1 MTVITRF
8 APSPTGMLH
17 LGGARTALFC
27 YLFSKHM
34 GGQFLLRVEDTD
46 RERSTDEATQAI
58 LDGMRWLGLT
68 WDGDVVYQSRNQAR
82 HAAVVQQLLDAGKAY
97 RCYAS
102 PEELEEMRATAMAAG
117 LSPRYDGRWR
127 DPAPNTPIPNQP
139 PAIRLRAPQTGSTVV
154 NDLIQGRIEV
164 DNSQLDDMV
173 LLRSDGTPTYMLS
186 VVVDDHDMNITHV
199 IRGADHLTNSFR
211 QVQLY
216 QAMGWPIPEFG
227 HIPLIHGNDGQKL
240 SKRHGAMGLDAY
252 RAMGILPVA
261 MRNYLLRLGWGHGD
275 DEIISD
281 AQAIE
286 WFDLSGVGKA
296 PARYDLDKLL
306 HLNSH
311 YMKQL
316 PPDALMKAL
325 QPFLAEW
332 KQERFG
338 QPLLPDD
345 LARVGALLPALLQ
358 RAQTLVELTEGSD
371 FLLNPH
377 RPTPDEAA
385 AAKLAEA
392 NSAGVLSAL
401 ANRFDQRQPIA
412 AADFESTVKELANDL
427 GKKMPE
433 VAMPLRAALT
443 GRLQS
448 PAVGETCAAL
458 GLQRVLERLR
468 AA

>member
-46 RERSTDEATQAI
+46 RERSTPEATQAI

-82 HAAVVQQLLDAGKAY
+82 HAAVVQQLLNAGKAY

-102 PEELEEMRATAMAAG
+102 PEELEEMRASAMAAG

-127 DPAPNTPIPNQP
+127 DAAPNTPIPNQP

-252 RAMGILPVA
+252 RAMGILPMA

-281 AQAIE
+281 DQAIE

-316 PPDALMKAL
+316 SLDELMQAL

-345 LARVGALLPALLQ
+345 LARVQALLPALLQ

-401 ANRFDQRQPIA
+401 ANRFDQRQPTA

-458 GLQRVLERLR
+458 GLARVLERLR

>member
-1 MTVITRF
+1 
-8 APSPTGMLH
+8 
-17 LGGARTALFC
+17 
-27 YLFSKHM
+27 
-34 GGQFLLRVEDTD
+34 
-46 RERSTDEATQAI
+46 
-58 LDGMRWLGLT
+58 
-68 WDGDVVYQSRNQAR
+68 
-82 HAAVVQQLLDAGKAY
+82 
-97 RCYAS
+97 
-102 PEELEEMRATAMAAG
+102 
-117 LSPRYDGRWR
+117 
-127 DPAPNTPIPNQP
+127 
-139 PAIRLRAPQTGSTVV
+139 
-154 NDLIQGRIEV
+154 
-164 DNSQLDDMV
+164 MV